1 MPKTE
6 LANLICQQCGR
17 EFIEGK
23 RTKFCPQCRK
33 KRNLKYAQAYRGRR
47 AERYIRRIGETYT
60 CIDCGAEY
68 MLTSGLQVCCRQCER
83 SMDPPLPGASPDER
97 KCPWC
102 GRTFVDPRATVDYCS
117 RECAEAAVDARS
129 KLISPAKTRIRREK
143 KMLAAKTALQVLRMA
158 AGLSQTQL
166 ARISGVK
173 QGVISDYE
181 RGVHDVRRMTD
192 AVAGRLAKALHCTI
206 ADIREENPNE
216 P

>member
-17 EFIEGK
+17 EFIDGK
-23 RTKFCPQCRK
+23 RAKFCPECRK
-33 KRNLKYAQAYRGRR
+33 KRNLKYARAYRSRR

-102 GRTFVDPRATVDYCS
+102 GRTFVDPRNVVDYCS
-117 RECAEAAVDARS
+117 RECAEAAVNERS
-129 KLISPAKTRIRREK
+129 KKISPAKTRVRREK

-206 ADIREENPNE
+206 ADVREEDPNE

>member
-17 EFIEGK
+17 EFIDGK
-23 RTKFCPQCRK
+23 RTKFCPECRK

-47 AERYIRRIGETYT
+47 AKRYIRSIGETYT

-68 MLTSGLQVCCRQCER
+68 VLTSGLQVCCRQCER
-83 SMDPPLPGASPDER
+83 SMDPPLPGDAPDER

-102 GRTFVDPRATVDYCS
+102 GRTYVDPRSVVDYCS
-117 RECAEAAVDARS
+117 RECAEAAANERS
-129 KLISPAKTRIRREK
+129 KKISPAKTRVRREK
-143 KMLAAKTALQVLRMA
+143 KMLTAKTALQVLRMA
-158 AGLSQTQL
+158 AGLSQTKL
-166 ARISGVK
+166 ADLSSVTQVAISN
-173 QGVISDYE
+173 YE

-192 AVAGRLAKALHCTI
+192 EVAGRLAKALHCTI
-206 ADIREENPNE
+206 ADIREEEPNE

>member
-102 GRTFVDPRATVDYCS
+102 GRTFVDPRTTVDYCS

>member
-17 EFIEGK
+17 AFVEGK
-23 RTKFCPQCRK
+23 YTKFCPECRK
-33 KRNLKYAQAYRGRR
+33 KRNNLFCKAYRDRR
-47 AERYIRRIGETYT
+47 PARYIRRIGETYT
-60 CIDCGAEY
+60 CIDCGAAY

-102 GRTFVDPRATVDYCS
+102 GRTFADTRENVDYCS
-117 RECAEAAVDARS
+117 RECAEAAVNARG
-129 KLISPAKTRIRREK
+129 KLISPAKTRVRREK
-143 KMLAAKTALQVLRMA
+143 KMLTAKTALQVLRMA

-166 ARISGVK
+166 AELSSVTQVAISN
-173 QGVISDYE
+173 YE

-192 AVAGRLAKALHCTI
+192 EVADRLAKALHCSA
-206 ADIREENPNE
+206 ADIREEDHNE

>member
-23 RTKFCPQCRK
+23 HTKFCPECRK
-33 KRNLKYAQAYRGRR
+33 KRNLKYARAYHSRR

-83 SMDPPLPGASPDER
+83 SIDPPLPGASPDER

-102 GRTFVDPRATVDYCS
+102 GRTFVDPRNIVDYCS
-117 RECAEAAVDARS
+117 RECAEASANERS
-129 KLISPAKTRIRREK
+129 KKISPAKTRVRREK
-143 KMLAAKTALQVLRMA
+143 KMLTAKTALQVLRMA

-166 ARISGVK
+166 ERISGVK
-173 QGVISDYE
+173 RCVLSDYE
-181 RGVHDVRRMTD
+181 RGARDVRRMTD

-206 ADIREENPNE
+206 ADIREEDPNE
-216 P
+216 S

>member
-1 MPKTE
+1 MLKTE

-17 EFIEGK
+17 EFVEGK

-47 AERYIRRIGETYT
+47 AERYIRRIDETYT

-68 MLTSGLQVCCRQCER
+68 VLTSGLQVCCRQCER

-102 GRTFVDPRATVDYCS
+102 GRTFADPRTTVDYCS
-117 RECAEAAVDARS
+117 RECAEAAVNARS
-129 KLISPAKTRIRREK
+129 KLISPAKTRERREK

-166 ARISGVK
+166 ADLSNVNRGAISN
-173 QGVISDYE
+173 YE

-192 AVAGRLAKALHCTI
+192 AVAGRLAKALRCTI
-206 ADIREENPNE
+206 ADIREEGPNE
-216 P
+216 S